1 MKYKSVLNFPD
12 IYGNGCPI
20 RLTCDQVRKIAEYG
34 GVVYS
39 NESHINL
46 DRLVGTYLI
55 ERLKLNQGTTYADIR
70 KHAEKVK
77 KQIDKLIPLI
87 DSSCETSYYF
97 EAFID
102 GVNSYWLKDFK
113 IEKLNADLKLLKE
126 AANLWTQQ
134 KAVRNKNESFIFFIH
149 SLSEIYLRMGGSEEE
164 FPTGISKLVEN
175 HKNDKKE
182 YECLFVDFVE
192 QVILAINETL
202 EKDKVLAQEVFNKED
217 FPKIENWYVKLD
229 TYQYQ
234 SLAKKIQR
242 ALTDR
247 PLQKTL

>member
-1 MKYKSVLNFPD
+1 MKYKPVLNFPD
-12 IYGNGCPI
+12 IYGNGFPI
-20 RLTCDQVRKIAEYG
+20 RLTCEQVKNIAEYG
-34 GVVYS
+34 NVTYS
-39 NESHINL
+39 NESHVNL

-55 ERLKLNQGTTYADIR
+55 ERLRLNQGTTYADIR
-70 KHAEKVK
+70 KHAEKVR

-102 GVNSYWLKDFK
+102 GVNGYWLKDFK
-113 IEKLNADLKLLKE
+113 IEKLNADLKLLKD
-126 AANLWTQQ
+126 ATNFWTQQ
-134 KAVRNKNESFIFFIH
+134 KAVRDKNESFIFFIH
-149 SLSEIYLRMGGSEEE
+149 GLSEIYLRMGGDKEE

-175 HKNDKKE
+175 HKNDRKE
-182 YECLFVDFVE
+182 YESLFVDFVE

-202 EKDKVLAQEVFNKED
+202 EKDKVLAQEAFDKED
-217 FPKIENWYVKLD
+217 LSKIENWYEKLD

-242 ALTDR
+242 ALTDK
-247 PLQKTL
+247 PLQENP